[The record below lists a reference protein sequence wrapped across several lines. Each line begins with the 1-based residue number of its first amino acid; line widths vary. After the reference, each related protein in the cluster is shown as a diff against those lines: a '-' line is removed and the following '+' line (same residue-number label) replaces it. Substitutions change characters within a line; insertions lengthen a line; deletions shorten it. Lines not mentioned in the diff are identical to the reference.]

1 MIMLTMAQHSNA
13 MQRERIKELRELIQK
28 RTQIEQDIVTATNE
42 LQDSYNQT
50 KEVLEVVL
58 EGRINDCEQ
67 SLKQL
72 QGIAN
77 EEGWDDVEESQEL

>member
-1 MIMLTMAQHSNA
+1 MLTMAQHSNA

-28 RTQIEQDIVTATNE
+28 RTQIEQEIVTATNE

-58 EGRINDCEQ
+58 EGRIGDCEQ

-77 EEGWDDVEESQEL
+77 EEGWEDVEESQEL

>member
-1 MIMLTMAQHSNA
+1 MAQHSNA
-13 MQRERIKELRELIQK
+13 MQRGRIKELRELIQK
-28 RTQIEQDIVTATNE
+28 RTQIEQEIVTATNE

-58 EGRINDCEQ
+58 EGRIGDCEQ

>member
-1 MIMLTMAQHSNA
+1 MLTMAQHSNA

-28 RTQIEQDIVTATNE
+28 RTQIEQEIVTATNE

-58 EGRINDCEQ
+58 EGRIGDCEQ

-72 QGIAN
+72 QAIAD
-77 EEGWDDVEESQEL
+77 EEGWEDVEESQEL

>member
-1 MIMLTMAQHSNA
+1 MIMLTMVQHSNA